1 MFSGI
6 CQILLWK
13 IYELVFF
20 SIYIRY
26 VEHIAFSFATR
37 EEKGWIRVNVQ
48 LGAAVVRIR
57 RFHRVPEIHNE

>member
-1 MFSGI
+1 MYS
-6 CQILLWK
+6 ILLFH
-13 IYELVFF
+13 L
-20 SIYIRY
+20 RQ
-26 VEHIAFSFATR
+26 R